1 MAGVNKVILIGNLGR
16 DPEIQSF
23 DNGLKK
29 ATFTL
34 ATTESFKN
42 REGSKEQHTEWHR
55 IVLWRGLADIAESYL
70 KKGSQIYLE
79 GRIRTNQWKDKDGNP
94 KSIVEIEGTTMTMLG
109 VKRNTPSSP
118 VIDETL
124 AESQVNEEPS
134 NQTDDLPF

>member
-23 DNGLKK
+23 ENGLKK

-34 ATTESFKN
+34 ATTETFRNK
-42 REGSKEQHTEWHR
+42 EGSKEQHTEWHR
-55 IVLWRGLADIAESYL
+55 IVLWRGLAEIAESFL

-94 KSIVEIEGTTMTMLG
+94 KSMVEIEGTSMTMLG
-109 VKRNTPSSP
+109 ARREQVSVTEDVP
-118 VIDETL
+118 
-124 AESQVNEEPS
+124 AESQVNEEPPA
-134 NQTDDLPF
+134 QEDDLPF

>member
-42 REGSKEQHTEWHR
+42 REGTKEQHTEWHR

-94 KSIVEIEGTTMTMLG
+94 KSLVEIEGTSMTMLG
-109 VKRNTPSSP
+109 VKRDTPLSP
-118 VIDETL
+118 VTDETL
-124 AESQVNEEPS
+124 AESQVNEEPA